1 MNYYHLVILI
11 RAISN
16 IPQVLMHTEMC
27 PGAQATLSCVAMRT
41 ACANSP
47 GLMAFTNS
55 HVLFF
60 GNVAAALLLMNV
72 FRIREVVAVYYGLTS
87 V

>member
-1 MNYYHLVILI
+1 MSAYG
-11 RAISN
+11 
-16 IPQVLMHTEMC
+16 T
-27 PGAQATLSCVAMRT
+27 GAQATLSCVAMRT

-47 GLMAFTNS
+47 ALMTFTSS

-60 GNVAAALLLMNV
+60 DSVAAALLLMNV